1 MTTST
6 PEIQESLNNLT
17 SSWEDFKSL
26 NEKKLLDISKKSSA
40 YPFILE
46 KLEKA
51 ENTIEEQNERL
62 ERLEIS
68 SQRPIIHDAK
78 DLNEDYNYKMFT
90 EYLSKG
96 TSQKNDFT
104 SDPSYFMPRN
114 ISLHIEKNVTKNS
127 IMRQLC
133 SIEKISGDSLECLV
147 TEKDITSV
155 QWSTGSQAGDTTLP
169 KIKVHNIQLNELY
182 AQPQITKKLL
192 EDSVIDI
199 AGWLINYLVDA
210 FSRAENQAFISGDG
224 NGKPYGILSY
234 IKSTEI
240 AAPKPTIL
248 GSEPGSAP
256 STTSSTASSPET
268 GPKSTNPESQPL
280 NEVIAC
286 QEITSDAIINLYYS
300 LDEYFA
306 SKAAFIMHRSV
317 LQEIRS
323 IKLPS
328 GQYIC
333 HPGLTLGSPDT
344 LMGLPVY
351 QTSDMPNSTIRDHP
365 IIALADFK
373 NAYKIVENNSIK
385 ILRDPFTTKPFIKFY
400 TTKRVGGAII
410 NHNAIKF
417 LKITA
422 LSTR

>member
-17 SSWEDFKSL
+17 SSWEEFKSL

-51 ENTIEEQNERL
+51 ENIIEEQNERL
-62 ERLEIS
+62 EKLEIL
-68 SQRPIIHDAK
+68 SQRPIIHDNK

-96 TSQKNDFT
+96 STLQQND
-104 SDPSYFMPRN
+104 SALDSSYLMPRN
-114 ISLHIEKNVTKNS
+114 ISLHIEKNITKNS

-133 SIEKISGDSLECLV
+133 SIEKISGDSFECLLA
-147 TEKDITSV
+147 EDNEESV
-155 QWSTGSQAGDTTLP
+155 KWRIGSQAEDTTLP
-169 KIKVHNIQLNELY
+169 QISVHNIQLHELY

-199 AGWLINYLVDA
+199 ASWLINYLVDT
-210 FSRAENQAFISGDG
+210 FSRAENKAFISGQG
-224 NGKPYGILSY
+224 NGQPYGILSY
-234 IKSTEI
+234 TKSTADQDEGTT
-240 AAPKPTIL
+240 KPQNTSNN
-248 GSEPGSAP
+248 SEPKSSSGVI
-256 STTSSTASSPET
+256 TSEELS
-268 GPKSTNPESQPL
+268 
-280 NEVIAC
+280 
-286 QEITSDAIINLYYS
+286 SDAIIKLYYS
-300 LDEYFA
+300 LEEYFA

-351 QTSDMPNSTIRDHP
+351 QTSDMPNFTERTYP
-365 IIALADFK
+365 IIVLADFK
-373 NAYKIVENNSIK
+373 NAYKIVENNTIK
-385 ILRDPFTTKPFIKFY
+385 TLRDPFTNKPFVKFY

-410 NHNAIKF
+410 NLNAIKF
-417 LKITA
+417 LKITTSNTA
-422 LSTR
+422 